1 MNKKSNALLVLL
13 VEDDPAHATAIQRA
27 LEAPGSD
34 FEVKVVNNLREFRQ
48 KSVERPPSIALMD
61 LNLPDGRATEVLT
74 HPPEAGPFPVLVMT
88 SYGNEQVAVEAIKA
102 GALEYVVKSPEA
114 FADMQHTVTHALNEW
129 NLLQARKRTE
139 ETLEVKNVILV
150 TQQETS
156 LDGILVVDE
165 NGEIISFNRRFADL
179 WGIPADMAEPKSDE
193 AILQS
198 VKDKLIDPDEFLA
211 KLEELYRDREETSRE
226 EITLTDGRV
235 VDRYS
240 APMVGEGGK
249 HYGRVWYFR
258 DVTDQ
263 KRAES
268 EIQLS
273 AQKLSLHVEQTPLA
287 VIEFDLDGKVR
298 EWNPAA
304 VKMFG
309 YSRKEAL
316 GKFWSFIAP
325 AAIHG
330 QLEKVWTAIVGQH
343 GGKRSTNVNITKDG
357 RNISCEWFNTP
368 LVDSDGRTI
377 GVASLIQ
384 DVTERKKAE
393 EAVRASE
400 ARFRTL
406 IERAPAAIRINRAG
420 KTIYVN
426 QKFLDLYG
434 FKSVDELVG
443 RPVADQWAPEF
454 RERVMD
460 NTRKQ
465 ARGEPILSDYEGI
478 GQRKDGSQFP
488 VQISVALV
496 ELPDGPASMAF
507 LIDVTERKKAE
518 EAVRASQERLKQIF
532 EASPNVTSVFR
543 IEDQALRR
551 TWISPNLERIFGY
564 AVEEALQPHWWSAH
578 VHPEDVARVITD
590 SARVLAREH
599 IVHEYRF
606 LKRDGSAVWIRD
618 ELRLLRDA
626 VGRPAEVVGA
636 WTDITERKEL
646 EAHLLRTQRLESV
659 GRLASGIAH
668 DLNNILSPMLMVP
681 PLIREAI
688 KDPEL
693 LKMVDLVDT
702 NAQRGSNIIKQLL
715 TFGRGMEG
723 ERMPVQLRSLVSEM
737 SGIIRETFNKNIV
750 THQET
755 PRDIWLVIGDATQL
769 HQVLMNLCVNARDA
783 MPEGGKLTLKLEN
796 QEFDES
802 FARMTPGARAG
813 RYVCLSV
820 MDSGQGIAPE
830 HLDKIFDPF
839 FTTKELGKGTGLGL
853 STVLGIVQS
862 HDGFIQVHSQPGR
875 GTQFK
880 IYLPAS
886 EVPEVK
892 PAAEAD
898 GPLPKGSGELVL
910 VVDDEKSVRDV
921 TRRLLERNG
930 YHVIEAA
937 EGAEG
942 ITQYV
947 AHQKKVQ
954 VVLTD
959 LAMPVMDGPSFIR
972 VLRRLNPQARVIA
985 MTGYQSKSSLPVDLG
1000 VPAEDR
1006 LSKPFNGVVLL
1017 KTLHRMLHPES
1028 ASKN

>member
-1 MNKKSNALLVLL
+1 MRKKTKSLFVLL
-13 VEDDPAHATAIQRA
+13 VEDDPAHATAIRRS

-34 FEVKVVNNLREFRQ
+34 FEVKVVGTLREFRQ
-48 KSVERPPSIALMD
+48 NSVERPPDIAVLD

-74 HPPEAGPFPVLVMT
+74 HPPEAGPFPILVMT

-114 FADMQHTVTHALNEW
+114 FADMQHTLAHALHEW
-129 NLLQARKRTE
+129 DLLQERKRTE
-139 ETLEVKNVILV
+139 AALEFKNVILV

-179 WGIPADMAEPKSDE
+179 WDIPPDMAEPKSDE

-226 EITLTDGRV
+226 EITLKDGRV

-258 DVTDQ
+258 DITDR
-263 KRAES
+263 KRAETAVRES
-268 EIQLS
+268 EASLTAAQRIAHIGSWQWDVQNDTAHWSDEVFRIFGQKPGKLKEHGKRFVEMVHPEDRARVARALQDAVNGAGAYHLDYRLRLS
-273 AQKLSLHVEQTPLA
+273 DGSEKVIHAQAE
-287 VIEFDLDGKVR
+287 VIRDKDGK
-298 EWNPAA
+298 A
-304 VKMFG
+304 VMMQG
-309 YSRKEAL
+309 TVQDITERKEA
-316 GKFWSFIAP
+316 
-325 AAIHG
+325 
-330 QLEKVWTAIVGQH
+330 E
-343 GGKRSTNVNITKDG
+343 
-357 RNISCEWFNTP
+357 
-368 LVDSDGRTI
+368 
-377 GVASLIQ
+377 
-384 DVTERKKAE
+384 
-393 EAVRASE
+393 
-400 ARFRTL
+400 
-406 IERAPAAIRINRAG
+406 
-420 KTIYVN
+420 
-426 QKFLDLYG
+426 
-434 FKSVDELVG
+434 
-443 RPVADQWAPEF
+443 
-454 RERVMD
+454 M
-460 NTRKQ
+460 
-465 ARGEPILSDYEGI
+465 
-478 GQRKDGSQFP
+478 
-488 VQISVALV
+488 
-496 ELPDGPASMAF
+496 
-507 LIDVTERKKAE
+507 
-518 EAVRASQERLKQIF
+518 AVRASQERLRQIF

-564 AVEEALQPHWWSAH
+564 TVAEALEPNWWSAH

-606 LKRDGSAVWIRD
+606 LRRDGGAVWIRD
-618 ELRLLRDA
+618 EMRLLRDDA
-626 VGRPAEVVGA
+626 GRPAEVVGA
-636 WTDITERKEL
+636 WTDITERKQL

-681 PLIREAI
+681 PLLREAI

-737 SGIIRETFNKNIV
+737 AGIIRETFNKNIV

-755 PRDIWLVIGDATQL
+755 PRDIWLVSGDATQL

-820 MDSGQGIAPE
+820 IDSGQGIAPE

-862 HDGFIQVHSQPGR
+862 HDGFIQVHSQPGH

-880 IYLPAS
+880 IYLPAVDAVETQPVVDANQS
-886 EVPEVK
+886 
-892 PAAEAD
+892 
-898 GPLPKGSGELVL
+898 LPKGSGELVL
-910 VVDDEKSVRDV
+910 VVDDEKSVRQV
-921 TRRLLERNG
+921 TRQLLERNG

-937 EGAEG
+937 EGAEA

-947 AHQKKVQ
+947 ANQKDVQ
-954 VVLTD
+954 VVITD
-959 LAMPVMDGPSFIR
+959 LAMPIMDGPSLIR
-972 VLRRLNPQARVIA
+972 VLRRLNPKVRIMA
-985 MTGYQSKSSLPVDLG
+985 MTGYQSKATLPPDLG
-1000 VPAEDR
+1000 VPAEVQ
-1006 LSKPFNGVVLL
+1006 LSKPFSGTVLL
-1017 KTLHRMLHPES
+1017 QTMQRIIHPET